1 MPTANRPGSTARSR
15 RLRRAMTDGERRL
28 WGELREFRRQYG
40 IHVRRQAPVGPYVA
54 DFAVHAHR
62 LIIEVD
68 GEHHFTPE
76 GLRRDRIR
84 DDWLATQG
92 YRVLRINTGELS
104 SSFNG
109 CVEEILRELG
119 LMAHAGRSGRN
130 P

>member
-1 MPTANRPGSTARSR
+1 
-15 RLRRAMTDGERRL
+15 MTDGERRL

-104 SSFNG
+104 NSFNG